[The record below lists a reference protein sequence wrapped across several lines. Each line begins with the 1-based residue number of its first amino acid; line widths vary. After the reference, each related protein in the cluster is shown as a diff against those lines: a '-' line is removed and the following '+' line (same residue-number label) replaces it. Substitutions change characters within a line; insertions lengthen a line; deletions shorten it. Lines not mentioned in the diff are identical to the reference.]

1 MAKKTSPLLPSS
13 TLRLQQFGE
22 RLRLA
27 RLRRKLTA
35 LQVAERAGMTVVTL
49 RNLERGNAGVT
60 IGAWL
65 AVMQVLGI
73 DSDFDLLAKEDLLG
87 RGLQDAALL
96 HEAPRLA
103 RRQARA
109 GVRKPVDKPAP
120 KPYPAAAPEAQSEG
134 AMWLADGDFVSSTDL
149 ASLITPPA
157 QDKPRKKR

>member
-1 MAKKTSPLLPSS
+1 MAKKTSPLLPAG

-73 DSDFDLLAKEDLLG
+73 EADIDLLAKEDPLG

-96 HEAPRLA
+96 HEAPRPA
-103 RRQARA
+103 RPRARA
-109 GVRKPVDKPAP
+109 GVQKPVGDAAP
-120 KPYPAAAPEAQSEG
+120 TRYPAAAPDAESEG
-134 AMWLADGDFVSSTDL
+134 AMWLADGDFVSSADL

-157 QDKPRKKR
+157 PDKPRKKR